1 MHGTLLKPF
10 FFLRSDN
17 RQSNSSARDEMQLRG
32 TKWLAVVA
40 FVLTFAICGTIVH
53 AQHPQKMARICY
65 LTVGASSDDVRS
77 RNAFSERLRELGH
90 IEGKNLTIEYRYAEE
105 KIERLSEHV
114 AALIDLKCEVIITA
128 GIEATTAARN
138 ATKTVP
144 IVIAFAP
151 DAVRH
156 GFVQSLARPGGNITG
171 QTNIDLTGKRLELL
185 KEVVP
190 KLSRVGFLWSPS
202 NPDSDYQ
209 AEESEAAAR
218 SLRLTIQS
226 LEVKS
231 GNDIDSAF
239 RAAVQSRVGAV
250 IQSRGGFFNVN
261 RKRIFELA
269 VKHQLPAIYG
279 TASYPEAG
287 GLMAYAEDRIE
298 QRRRTAVTVDKILKG
313 AKPADL
319 PVEQPTKFVFVVNL
333 KTAKQIGLTIPPNVL
348 ARADRV
354 IR

>member
-1 MHGTLLKPF
+1 MHGTLLKRF
-10 FFLRSDN
+10 FFWRSDY
-17 RQSNSSARDEMQLRG
+17 RRSNSSARDEMQLRG
-32 TKWLAVVA
+32 TQWLAVVA
-40 FVLTFAICGTIVH
+40 FVPTLVICGTIVH
-53 AQHPQKMARICY
+53 AQQPQKMARICY

-90 IEGKNLTIEYRYAEE
+90 IEGKNLTIVYRYEE

-114 AALIDLKCEVIITA
+114 AALIDLKCEVIITG

-156 GFVQSLARPGGNITG
+156 GFVQSLSRPGGNITG
-171 QTNIDLTGKRLELL
+171 QTNIDLTGKRLEIL
-185 KEVVP
+185 KEIVP

-239 RAAVQSRVGAV
+239 RAAVQSRVGAL
-250 IQSRGGFFNVN
+250 IQSRGGFFNIN

-287 GLMAYAEDRIE
+287 GLMAYAEDRLE
-298 QRRRTAVTVDKILKG
+298 QRRRTAVTVDKILNG

-333 KTAKQIGLTIPPNVL
+333 KIAKQIGLTIPPNVL

-354 IR
+354 FR